1 MKILNVIPTMLSRGY
16 INKKAMDGFKL
27 KTELSVVFFV
37 RLLKMN
43 KKLFKKTQVVK
54 DVMLPV
60 LDYVSLE
67 TCDSLKQ
74 LRQVEKLWITNV
86 NLLVQT
92 TAKISKF
99 QDRL

>member
-16 INKKAMDGFKL
+16 INKKAMEGFKL